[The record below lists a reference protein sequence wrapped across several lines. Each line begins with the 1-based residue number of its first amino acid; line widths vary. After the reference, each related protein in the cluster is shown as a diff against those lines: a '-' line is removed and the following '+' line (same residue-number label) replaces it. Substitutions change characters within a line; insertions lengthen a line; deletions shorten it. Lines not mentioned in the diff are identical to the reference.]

1 MRAALARVACRRLL
15 ASRSPSIIAPRLLCT
30 SSDQPL
36 GTKLTERTFSR
47 AHNTEETD
55 EYAEAPILESKF
67 LVTYKGENN
76 GEEQHRQFP
85 APDIQDRTIWVTGLE
100 PHTEREPLIKA
111 FRNCGNI
118 TEVTIVDDLRVL
130 PKHERERENVQR
142 GTEKVRVNTRAW
154 SQMQPQVRRR
164 AAFVTFASEVGRAN
178 ALKPALQMLG
188 VVLTDDKED
197 KDKGGIVCRPH
208 PAERRKT
215 LIARYNDTE
224 EFPEESSPS
233 DDGLKR
239 APQLV
244 QDVELLMKPYTFVH
258 SVTLSRHNSVTC
270 TLKCTDFAEARS
282 MLEMLRSE
290 AIRLSLDKKIEF
302 DWALDKERERTWLT
316 L

>member
-1 MRAALARVACRRLL
+1 MR
-15 ASRSPSIIAPRLLCT
+15 SIIREATIRQRDRPTRGRDRPT
-30 SSDQPL
+30 REA
-36 GTKLTERTFSR
+36 ERGI
-47 AHNTEETD
+47 ETD
-55 EYAEAPILESKF
+55 SW
-67 LVTYKGENN
+67 N
-76 GEEQHRQFP
+76 
-85 APDIQDRTIWVTGLE
+85 
-100 PHTEREPLIKA
+100 
-111 FRNCGNI
+111 
-118 TEVTIVDDLRVL
+118 DLFGF
-130 PKHERERENVQR
+130 Q
-142 GTEKVRVNTRAW
+142 
-154 SQMQPQVRRR
+154 
-164 AAFVTFASEVGRAN
+164 VGRAN

-302 DWALDKERERTWLT
+302 DWALDKERERTGLT

>member
-15 ASRSPSIIAPRLLCT
+15 ASRSPPIIAPRLLCT
-30 SSDQPL
+30 SSDQPQ
-36 GTKLTERTFSR
+36 GTPIERQFSR
-47 AHNTEETD
+47 AHNTESDEHAET
-55 EYAEAPILESKF
+55 PILESTFK
-67 LVTYKGENN
+67 VSYKGENK
-76 GEEQHRQFP
+76 GEEQHKQFP
-85 APDIQDRTIWVTGLE
+85 APDIQGRTIWVTGLE
-100 PHTEREPLIKA
+100 ADTAEEPLIDA
-111 FRNCGNI
+111 FRNCGAI
-118 TEVTIVDDLRVL
+118 SEVMLVDDLRVL
-130 PKHERERENVQR
+130 PKHEREREDAQR
-142 GTEKVRVNTRAW
+142 GTDKARVNTRAW

-164 AAFVTFASEVGRAN
+164 AAFVTFINEAGCEN

-188 VVLTDDKED
+188 VVIPLKDED
-197 KDKGGIVCRPH
+197 ERKKRSGIVCRPH

-224 EFPEESSPS
+224 AFPDEISQS

-258 SVTLSRHNSVTC
+258 AVTLSRHNSVTC

-290 AIRLSLDKKIEF
+290 ARRLALDKKIEF
-302 DWALDKERERTWLT
+302 DWALDKERERTGLT